1 MLRKLVISTAVL
13 AAAIATPAS
22 AQVVNDTGW
31 YAGVGGTYYTANDD
45 DVDVTGATGRLGYR
59 FTPNFG
65 VEGEASFG
73 IDGDTADVLGTPVDV
88 DLDDQFGV
96 YAVGFLPV
104 SETLELVAGREA
116 TLDRALRPAPPVL
129 GAISLMIEDGWG
141 EVFVNGR
148 KVGKAPN
155 QALRLPVGRHRLLI
169 RNPPSGRE
177 VSLDVTVDAS
187 KVLFYKTRLPG

>member
-1 MLRKLVISTAVL
+1 MLKKIAISAAVL
-13 AAAIATPAS
+13 AAAIATPAA

-31 YAGVGGTYYTANDD
+31 YAGVGGTYFNANDA

-104 SETLELVAGREA
+104 SQNIELLGRVGYA
-116 TLDRALRPAPPVL
+116 T
-129 GAISLMIEDGWG
+129 I
-141 EVFVNGR
+141 
-148 KVGKAPN
+148 
-155 QALRLPVGRHRLLI
+155 
-169 RNPPSGRE
+169 
-177 VSLDVTVDAS
+177 DAS
-187 KVLFYKTRLPG
+187 GSFGGFSVGTDDDGIAAGVGAQWQLASNFAVRGEYTRLASEDDGVNAYSLSGVWSF